1 MNRTLKYL
9 LVYFTLLLGIA
20 AQAQNAS
27 FDVFKPIS
35 KYLAMGDVESLSAW
49 MADNLEITIFSNTND
64 ASKRQAKQI
73 LRSFFDSYSP
83 RSFVINH
90 TANKGNMKY
99 ALGTLNAGG
108 EDFRVTLFIN
118 YPEDRYTIQQLKIS
132 RVQ

>member
-35 KYLAMGDVESLSAW
+35 KYLALGDVESLSAW

-118 YPEDRYTIQQLKIS
+118 YSEDRYTIQQLKIS